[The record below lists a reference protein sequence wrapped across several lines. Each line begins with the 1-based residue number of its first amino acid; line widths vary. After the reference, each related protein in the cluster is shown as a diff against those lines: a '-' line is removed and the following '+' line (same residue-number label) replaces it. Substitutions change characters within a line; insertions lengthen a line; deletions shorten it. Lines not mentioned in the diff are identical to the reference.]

1 MNDAPTGIGVP
12 DNASDKNKPIVGT
25 ALRLHHA
32 RQRLL
37 LDSLPS

>member
-1 MNDAPTGIGVP
+1 MKDAPIDIGVRN
-12 DNASDKNKPIVGT
+12 DVSDQNKPAVGT